1 MINKEIS
8 IIKIKKKQ
16 FKKYNKQIVNIH
28 SNAFKNFYLTSLG
41 KPFLNEFYNSILNH
55 NNGFIIGLIFQ
66 NRLVAFAAGTSCEQ
80 NFFSDIFK
88 KNFFS
93 LALSCMPALFKN
105 PLKIFSVLEHL
116 INVKSNKE
124 KRTNASLLSICVDP
138 SFPNMGFGQIILKEF
153 ENELFKVNDRI
164 TLTTDA
170 LNNQYVN
177 NFYIKNDYLLHSE
190 FFQGK
195 RKMNLY
201 IKKFHK

>member
-8 IIKIKKKQ
+8 IIKIQNKQ
-16 FKKYNKQIVNIH
+16 FEKYNKQIVNIH

-41 KPFLNEFYNSILNH
+41 ERFLNEFYNSILNH

-88 KNFFS
+88 KNFIS
-93 LALSCMPALFKN
+93 LALSCVPVLFKN
-105 PLKIFSVLEHL
+105 PIKIFSILAH
-116 INVKSNKE
+116 IIDVKSNKE
-124 KRTNASLLSICVDP
+124 ERTNASLLSICVDP
-138 SFPNMGFGQIILKEF
+138 YFSNMGFGQIILKEF
-153 ENELFKVNDRI
+153 ENELFQVNDKI

-170 LNNQYVN
+170 LNNQHVN
-177 NFYIKNDYLLHSE
+177 NFYIKNGYLLHSE
-190 FFQGK
+190 FFQRK

-201 IKKFHK
+201 IKKNYK